1 MANESSLAA
10 RYKRARKRLVDR
22 NSFIRKQGYTVQP
35 LPAKPDVITEES
47 IQDLEKRNAAWIYQN
62 ATYKDTKTGT
72 VIPGIERAKET
83 GARSVTSRKV
93 ARNKTRARKS
103 KRQTPTKTQA
113 FQSEVRKQVKRIQ
126 GAIRR
131 MAKQG
136 IQINFEVPKVPE
148 TIKPSVLE
156 ALKEL
161 TPRKLRS
168 RYGVMLEPT
177 TGEVLAE
184 GKEVNRV
191 LRRKATEKRRLNAL
205 LPKAH
210 GQLDKEIDELDNKI
224 SNVFRKIIEA
234 RNRGEDAT
242 TLKNEYDELRRL
254 RTDKI
259 HERDKP
265 KADWDGFDEF
275 RKRHTGERLTSDVF
289 DRLFSNRL
297 TSEDINLLGNTEHFS
312 RDDVLAYQRGGMS
325 IVDLMWRVIKR
336 ERSELSRERRRKR
349 QRQREREERQD
360 EFLQKYGVAEVDEVQ
375 LVKDTI
381 ERIDTEKAKEVSDTA
396 PRMTE
401 ADKIITIVDSIEFP
415 YVQEEVLKH
424 YLGKVPPKKVNE
436 TDREYRD
443 RLKDLLRRKEYED
456 LIPYYI
462 EPEEGESQADYMA
475 RLTAA
480 VEGQGYETQGSAKA
494 KQLKEEHDRRVEE
507 LGYDPE
513 KPVDETDRIT
523 VTEIIKFLNNHTE
536 TFIEWKYGNK
546 AKMIRELDSMT
557 ELERRNKFQELVR
570 ELNGWEESI
579 NASHANQAELDATGY
594 VSYDVPMTQVLEEK
608 IKNLIAE
615 EESTYDYN
623 THSLQALL
631 DILYEYID
639 DVGEDAANAYY
650 DRVEYEL
657 LVELDESLPYLL
669 WYIETHP
676 YLRNE
681 TELRGTFA
689 KVARLL
695 NGGRTLTSEQ
705 TRSIS

>member
-1 MANESSLAA
+1 MANESSLSA

-35 LPAKPDVITEES
+35 LPAKPDVITEEA
-47 IQDLEKRNAAWIYQN
+47 IADLEKRNAAWIYQN
-62 ATYKDTKTGT
+62 ATYKDAKTGT

-103 KRQTPTKTQA
+103 KSGTPTKTQEYQA
-113 FQSEVRKQVKRIQ
+113 EVRKQVKRIQ

-156 ALKEL
+156 SLKEL

-168 RYGVMLEPT
+168 RYGVMVEPT
-177 TGEVLAE
+177 TGEVIAE
-184 GKEVNRV
+184 GKAVNAT
-191 LRRKATEKRRLNAL
+191 LRRKAAEKRPRKD
-205 LPKAH
+205 KAE
-210 GQLDKEIDELDNKI
+210 KE
-224 SNVFRKIIEA
+224 A
-234 RNRGEDAT
+234 
-242 TLKNEYDELRRL
+242 
-254 RTDKI
+254 
-259 HERDKP
+259 
-265 KADWDGFDEF
+265 
-275 RKRHTGERLTSDVF
+275 
-289 DRLFSNRL
+289 NRL
-297 TSEDINLLGNTEHFS
+297 TREINRLQDLENEAFRALVQARQRGDETGELESALENARRNLTDKRLDLTNLRDRGGLDTFRERLSGERFSGGLVDRLYTNRLTDEDVHILATTEHFALS
-312 RDDVLAYQRGGMS
+312 DIKSFQRGGM
-325 IVDLMWRVIKR
+325 DLAELAYRVYQREHRAEAAKKR
-336 ERSELSRERRRKR
+336 REKQR
-349 QRQREREERQD
+349 QRQRQERQD
-360 EFLQKYGVAEVDEVQ
+360 EFLQKYGTADVDEVK

-381 ERIDTEKAKEVSDTA
+381 ERIDSEKAKDIADSA

-462 EPEEGESQADYMA
+462 EPEEGESQSDYMA

-494 KQLKEEHDRRVEE
+494 KELKEAHDRRVEE

-523 VTEIIKFLNNHTE
+523 TTEIIKFLNNHQQA
-536 TFIEWKYGNK
+536 FLDWKYGNK
-546 AKMIRELDSMT
+546 AKMIAELDAMSDI
-557 ELERRNKFQELVR
+557 ERRNKFQELVR

-579 NASHANQAELDATGY
+579 NASHANQEELDASGY
-594 VSYDVPMTQVLEEK
+594 VSYDRPMTEVLEER
-608 IKNLIAE
+608 IKDLIAE
-615 EESTYDYN
+615 EESTYDVN
-623 THSLQALL
+623 TSALNGLL

-639 DVGEDAANAYY
+639 SVGEVNANAYY
-650 DRVEYEL
+650 DSVEYEL
-657 LVELDESLPYLL
+657 LSELDDSLPYLMK
-669 WYIETHP
+669 
-676 YLRNE
+676 YLADMNGGLRVE
-681 TELRGTFA
+681 SELRGTFA
-689 KVARLL
+689 KLARLL